1 MRSTRLIGIGALTAA
16 ALLGTSLGATAYA
29 DGHGSG
35 DDRGYNQFRGNE
47 HDRDHINQGFRGYR
61 IVTATGLAN
70 GSEVTA
76 TCPIGGRVT
85 GGGVKIDKVLTT
97 NGGGVKVSKG
107 QSGPGGKQGSDD
119 EWKKEVDVPSAAIQG
134 TFPADNG
141 SGWTGIAFASG
152 NPEGTTGITVFAI
165 CTRVDG
171 EHHF

>member
-35 DDRGYNQFRGNE
+35 DDRGYNQYRGNE
-47 HDRDHINQGFRGYR
+47 HDRDHVNQGFHGYR

-76 TCPIGGRVT
+76 TCPVGGRVT
-85 GGGVKIDKVLTT
+85 GGGVRINSVLTT
-97 NGGGVKVSKG
+97 NAGGVTVVTPGTPHEG
-107 QSGPGGKQGSDD
+107 QT
-119 EWKKEVDVPSAAIQG
+119 VVPSAAIQG
-134 TFPADNG
+134 TFPADSGN
-141 SGWTGIAFASG
+141 GWTGIAFAPG
-152 NPEGTTGITVFAI
+152 GTTGITVYAI